1 MRQRVRL
8 NVSRKNGFVVTVST
22 GALKVDSLIED
33 PAHRLKDTR
42 VLERRDDVDGVGSA
56 NGVARLHVRCRRCE
70 PVHPVD
76 VGPGMTMGEA
86 PAPGTNISSCV
97 GITNPDQKRKW
108 ARAEEPA
115 RRRQHGIQFTPGLSQ
130 TGPPFGK
137 WGKSTDPITA
147 SCIIV
152 RS

>member
-22 GALKVDSLIED
+22 RALKVDSRIKD

-42 VLERRDDVDGVGSA
+42 VLERRDDVDGVGGAS
-56 NGVARLHVRCRRCE
+56 GVARLNVRCRRFE

-86 PAPGTNISSCV
+86 PVRPG
-97 GITNPDQKRKW
+97 PR
-108 ARAEEPA
+108 
-115 RRRQHGIQFTPGLSQ
+115 
-130 TGPPFGK
+130 FGK
-137 WGKSTDPITA
+137 WEKSTDPILQVV
-147 SCIIV
+147 SSSG
-152 RS
+152 RDRLSDNGP

>member
-8 NVSRKNGFVVTVST
+8 NASRKNGFVVTVST
-22 GALKVDSLIED
+22 RALKVDSLIKD

-56 NGVARLHVRCRRCE
+56 
-70 PVHPVD
+70 
-76 VGPGMTMGEA
+76 
-86 PAPGTNISSCV
+86 PGTNISSSV